1 MTDLA
6 WLAIA
11 LPCAALQT
19 AGAVSLIPWVKAL
32 RVKHVTARRR
42 VAEADRSGGEREIGR

>member
-11 LPCAALQT
+11 AT
-19 AGAVSLIPWVKAL
+19 GAVLISGTTLTVLPHVRAAGSRRTVL
-32 RVKHVTARRR
+32 VTARRR
-42 VAEADRSGGEREIGR
+42 VSEADRSGESA